1 MPAKL
6 VPLPRAPAGTPA
18 PAPTPARLVDL
29 SDEDVMLLVRGG
41 SREAMAALAARYIG
55 RLTSFCAKRT
65 GDAAAGEDVVQEVL
79 LNVWRRRAEWQPRG
93 RVKALLYTAAH
104 NLCKNRLRGARRLG
118 HWLSPAPLDP
128 DAHADAHDPGA
139 QGGDLEAML
148 ARERVRDVL
157 RAMGELPEPMREAL
171 LLRFDAEMSYEEIA
185 AIVGAP
191 ESTVRSRV
199 HHALLR
205 MRASVQREE
214 P

>member
-41 SREAMAALAARYIG
+41 SREAMAALAARYLG

-65 GDAAAGEDVVQEVL
+65 GDAAAAEDIVQEVL
-79 LNVWRRRAEWQPRG
+79 LNIWRRRAEWQPRG

-104 NLCKNRLRGARRLG
+104 NLCKNRLRGVRRLG
-118 HWLSPAPLDP
+118 QWLSPAPID
-128 DAHADAHDPGA
+128 ADAHDPGA

-157 RAMGELPEPMREAL
+157 RAMAELPEPMREAL

-185 AIVGAP
+185 AVVEAP

-199 HHALLR
+199 HHALIR
-205 MRASVQREE
+205 MRASVRREE